1 MEQSSSR
8 DTTLPLV
15 VRVVGLK
22 KSGKTTVA
30 QAVIRELVSRGVCVG
45 ALKVTS
51 HERLSLDPEGT
62 DTGLLAEA
70 GAGVVLAVL
79 PGQTA
84 RFERTAARSV
94 EQIAWL
100 YPTGTDVVVCEGS
113 LPWQGESRT
122 IVCVSAVSD
131 LERTLSIRGLL
142 LEPIAAISGIGASGA
157 SLGGALQ
164 WRGEMVPVVD
174 ALSPEGGRALGEIVA
189 PQRGRPEQERFR

>member
-30 QAVIRELVSRGVCVG
+30 QAVIRELVSRGLRVG
-45 ALKVTS
+45 AVKVTS
-51 HERLSLDPEGT
+51 HDRLSLDPEGT

-70 GAGVVLAVL
+70 GASVVLAVL
-79 PGQTA
+79 PGQTV
-84 RFERTAARSV
+84 RFERTAARSL

-113 LPWQGESRT
+113 LPWQGERRT

-142 LEPIAAISGIGASGA
+142 TEPIAAISGIGASAA
-157 SLGGALQ
+157 SLGETLP
-164 WRGEMVPVVD
+164 WRGGTVPVVD
-174 ALSPEGGRALGEIVA
+174 ARSPEGGRALGAIVA
-189 PQRGRPEQERFR
+189 PRSGWPGRERSR